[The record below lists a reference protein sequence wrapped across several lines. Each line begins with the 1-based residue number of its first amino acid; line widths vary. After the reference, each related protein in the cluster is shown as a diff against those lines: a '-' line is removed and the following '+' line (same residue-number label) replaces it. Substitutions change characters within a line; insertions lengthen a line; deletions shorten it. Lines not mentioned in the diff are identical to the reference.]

1 MIKESAKIISQKDNE
16 SGGVDYILENG
27 TKLGEIMDFLPNG
40 IINKGVT
47 GIGATTLEI
56 ESPRNSI
63 IVQPLKA
70 TVEQKSQGNNKLFA
84 YNKRNLTKLN
94 EELWAYLSDA
104 TNPFKKI
111 ILVIDRLSELI
122 FALGQNSTNF
132 FFLFDEIDYMQ
143 GSSTY
148 RKNMSIG
155 LDLGVALDN
164 FALVSATH
172 IGFTD
177 PILLAQKEYNF
188 KYEQQ
193 EFKPVQLYYLSSE
206 KLNQSVK
213 LIKTLNQLYSCIC
226 HLLSS
231 TDAKIMVAINNV
243 KIISEIAEALVKSSK
258 IEKDNISLLISDN
271 SFRNDLLIKRYSG
284 KKLQNSTLPTRLN
297 FLTSAYFNGYDLHED
312 DLCLIIFSSPSFQS
326 NLISSNEMK
335 QIYGR
340 NRLVNGITKFFI
352 FSHDIRRNELKDAE
366 LLDYSLEDWLKLGEG
381 SVEMQ
386 NCMDKHLKK
395 YLPSHLESSYFA
407 RRFKDQVLSLDMNLS
422 RQKILFSKDN
432 FIEEFF
438 NEQKQQAFNEI
449 SYLQID
455 HLRHYYGYLNST
467 YVIHQGS
474 IEDIGGIKPGVID
487 YVSTVERMF
496 EQSLYMSGFEV
507 LSEKMI
513 WPIEVLKKESKS
525 QKEIINES
533 LEDVLLALKNT
544 ADIKL
549 KFDGLHKKL
558 FEIITMAKGRFSN
571 KSVRETISEC
581 KSRVEIDVLWGY
593 LSYKNFKKSKEY
605 LFIKGNLSTK
615 QLYTLD
621 ELHNIASIAIN
632 KTYKK
637 GVSINA
643 KTKRETLILVKLV
656 FGLELVHKPGSKAGE
671 KVYKLHKQSAFS
683 NLKPCKK
690 QKIRTINL

>member
-1 MIKESAKIISQKDNE
+1 MIKESAKIISQKENE

-122 FALGQNSTNF
+122 FALGQHSTNF

-474 IEDIGGIKPGVID
+474 IEDIGGIKPEVID

-571 KSVRETISEC
+571 KSVRETISAC
-581 KSRVEIDVLWGY
+581 NLGLKLMCFGGISVIKTLKKAKSTY
-593 LSYKNFKKSKEY
+593 LSKE
-605 LFIKGNLSTK
+605 I
-615 QLYTLD
+615 
-621 ELHNIASIAIN
+621 
-632 KTYKK
+632 
-637 GVSINA
+637 
-643 KTKRETLILVKLV
+643 
-656 FGLELVHKPGSKAGE
+656 
-671 KVYKLHKQSAFS
+671 
-683 NLKPCKK
+683 
-690 QKIRTINL
+690 

>member
-1 MIKESAKIISQKDNE
+1 
-16 SGGVDYILENG
+16 
-27 TKLGEIMDFLPNG
+27 
-40 IINKGVT
+40 
-47 GIGATTLEI
+47 
-56 ESPRNSI
+56 
-63 IVQPLKA
+63 
-70 TVEQKSQGNNKLFA
+70 
-84 YNKRNLTKLN
+84 
-94 EELWAYLSDA
+94 
-104 TNPFKKI
+104 
-111 ILVIDRLSELI
+111 
-122 FALGQNSTNF
+122 
-132 FFLFDEIDYMQ
+132 MQ

-352 FSHDIRRNELKDAE
+352 FSHDIR
-366 LLDYSLEDWLKLGEG
+366 
-381 SVEMQ
+381 EM
-386 NCMDKHLKK
+386 N
-395 YLPSHLESSYFA
+395 
-407 RRFKDQVLSLDMNLS
+407 
-422 RQKILFSKDN
+422 
-432 FIEEFF
+432 
-438 NEQKQQAFNEI
+438 
-449 SYLQID
+449 
-455 HLRHYYGYLNST
+455 
-467 YVIHQGS
+467 
-474 IEDIGGIKPGVID
+474 
-487 YVSTVERMF
+487 
-496 EQSLYMSGFEV
+496 
-507 LSEKMI
+507 
-513 WPIEVLKKESKS
+513 
-525 QKEIINES
+525 
-533 LEDVLLALKNT
+533 
-544 ADIKL
+544 
-549 KFDGLHKKL
+549 
-558 FEIITMAKGRFSN
+558 
-571 KSVRETISEC
+571 
-581 KSRVEIDVLWGY
+581 
-593 LSYKNFKKSKEY
+593 
-605 LFIKGNLSTK
+605 
-615 QLYTLD
+615 
-621 ELHNIASIAIN
+621 
-632 KTYKK
+632 
-637 GVSINA
+637 
-643 KTKRETLILVKLV
+643 
-656 FGLELVHKPGSKAGE
+656 
-671 KVYKLHKQSAFS
+671 
-683 NLKPCKK
+683 
-690 QKIRTINL
+690 